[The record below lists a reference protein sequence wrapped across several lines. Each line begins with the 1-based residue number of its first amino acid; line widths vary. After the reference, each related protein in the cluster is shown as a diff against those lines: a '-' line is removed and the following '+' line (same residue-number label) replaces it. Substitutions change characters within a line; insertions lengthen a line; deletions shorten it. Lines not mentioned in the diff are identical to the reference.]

1 MSKLLMYFMRALFDF
16 LTEFSIF
23 DAPDPVNRF
32 EVRGN
37 FSVIRRKKRGLYD
50 SSIAIFLRFL

>member
-1 MSKLLMYFMRALFDF
+1 MYFMRALFDF

-32 EVRGN
+32 EVRGLRKFTLGN
-37 FSVIRRKKRGLYD
+37 NSVESPRCTDKV
-50 SSIAIFLRFL
+50 

>member
-1 MSKLLMYFMRALFDF
+1 MYFMRALFDF

-37 FSVIRRKKRGLYD
+37 FSVIRRKKG
-50 SSIAIFLRFL
+50 ALRFVDCYFSEVFIRYK

>member
-37 FSVIRRKKRGLYD
+37 FSLIRRKKGGSTIRRLL
-50 SSIAIFLRFL
+50 FF

>member
-1 MSKLLMYFMRALFDF
+1 MRALFDF

-37 FSVIRRKKRGLYD
+37 FSVIRRKKG
-50 SSIAIFLRFL
+50 ALRFVDCYFSEVFIRYK